1 MNDFAKAADKAGETL
16 ENIGEKAEALV
27 ERATEGIAEE
37 VVQQNKITYALWA
50 LLVGI
55 IVWGLF
61 EGLWRAAFVAGLTL
75 ILTLLPLMFQRMADF
90 RLPRLLISIIVA
102 FAVGTLVL
110 GEVFDFYEEFWWWDI
125 AMHTG
130 SAMMFGVFGVILIM
144 LIFDNASIKAS
155 PKMVAF
161 LAMCFA
167 IAVGAIWEIFE
178 FGMDQFF
185 GLNMQKSGLV
195 DTMWDLIVD
204 TLGAIIGAAAGY
216 VYLRHGKKGVL
227 SRMIAETVSKNDAK
241 FDGKPS
247 HKNPSGETLS
257 DKGLPT

>member
-1 MNDFAKAADKAGETL
+1 MNDLSKAADKAGSTMEA
-16 ENIGEKAEALV
+16 IGDKAEEIFDTV
-27 ERATEGIAEE
+27 TDGVAEE
-37 VVQQNKITYALWA
+37 IAQQNKITWALWIA
-50 LLVGI
+50 LVGI
-55 IVWGLF
+55 IGWSLW
-61 EGLWRAAFVAGLTL
+61 EGLWRSAFVGT
-75 ILTLLPLMFQRMADF
+75 LTLLLTFLPLIFQRMADF

-102 FAVGTLVL
+102 FSICTLVM
-110 GEVFDFYEEFWWWDI
+110 GEVFDFYEKYWWWDV
-125 AMHTG
+125 ALHTG

-178 FGMDQFF
+178 FAMDQLF
-185 GLNMQKSGLV
+185 GLNMQKSGLI

-204 TLGAIIGAAAGY
+204 TLGAIVGAGAGY
-216 VYLRHGKKGVL
+216 VYLRHGKKGML
-227 SRMIAETVSKNDAK
+227 TRIIAETVSKNDEK
-241 FDGKPS
+241 FDGKPR

-257 DKGLPT
+257 TET